1 MSWKDILKYEGPES
15 ERYRTLDSTYNDDF
29 DEASDLL
36 SEYKDVILYW
46 AEIYPESK
54 HNQRLW
60 GTLKELMQGKEID
73 TSKAIEK
80 IEREMMDYYSD
91 KDPETDFHFR
101 RVRELGFD
109 IITELEE
116 RR

>member
-29 DEASDLL
+29 DEAGDLL
-36 SEYKDVILYW
+36 SEYKDAILDW
-46 AEIYPESK
+46 AENYPESK
-54 HNQRLW
+54 GQKRLW
-60 GTLKELMQGKEID
+60 HTLEELMQGKEID
-73 TSKAIEK
+73 TFKAIEK
-80 IEREMMDYYSD
+80 IERDMMDCYSD
-91 KDPETDFHFR
+91 KDPEDDFHFR
-101 RVRELGFD
+101 RVRELGHD